1 MPKGGCL
8 SKKQV
13 KIGRTNVGD
22 FSVGYKIC
30 AFVCQTDTGSANE
43 KLTFSF
49 HESLSEICS
58 LWADFFLF
66 LPTKAMNEKVID
78 PIRSW
83 FEAGMNWPDIPRK
96 KRSVGK
102 GLPCVIW
109 SIETYGGVVGSRI
122 HFIFP
127 EAGRRENGE

>member
-1 MPKGGCL
+1 MIFPLDTKSAHL
-8 SKKQV
+8 SAKPIQV
-13 KIGRTNVGD
+13 LPTKS
-22 FSVGYKIC
+22 F
-30 AFVCQTDTGSANE
+30 
-43 KLTFSF
+43 TFSF

-96 KRSVGK
+96 KRSAGK